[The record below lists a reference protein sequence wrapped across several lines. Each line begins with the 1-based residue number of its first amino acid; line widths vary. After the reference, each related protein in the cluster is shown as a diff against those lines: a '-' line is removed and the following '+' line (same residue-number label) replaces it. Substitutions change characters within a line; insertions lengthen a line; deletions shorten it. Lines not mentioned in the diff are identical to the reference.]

1 MSGPMKEPS
10 SRKKPNAG
18 NNRLPEDDTVKMGR
32 KVKFHEV
39 PELENVEEDSDEPPE
54 IEEPKVRKKIDKNNK
69 QMLERDDEAED
80 PVPRHKKLP
89 YIGIPD
95 LNSHVKDVV
104 EEYDQVPLYEKRPA
118 IAYKHL
124 APIENVKNEE
134 NALNSLLKAPV
145 TISAEVL
152 MSISP
157 GVRQELFKA
166 LAKKKVPVQSA
177 PNRKVTIIEEVDDDA
192 PPVKIKKSEK
202 HLERISLD
210 DLNIRATFM
219 CTTEDDGIL
228 PKGSIILTDPVEQYL
243 QGLDST
249 ETPKEIYVSKES
261 HALKTIYPVINKYG
275 QVESLLDGGS
285 QIVSMDSEVAKKLAV
300 PWDPDITIQMQ
311 SANRTVERTL
321 GLARNVPFNFGG
333 ITIYL
338 QVHVIKDPAYKV
350 LLGRPFDVLTGSV
363 IVNSTDGGQTVTI
376 TDPNSGRRAMLPTFD
391 RGKPPT
397 ILKMQTETEV
407 NPTTEK
413 NFQHSM
419 I

>member
-1 MSGPMKEPS
+1 MKRPMKEPPS
-10 SRKKPNAG
+10 KEKPDTGENKP
-18 NNRLPEDDTVKMGR
+18 PEDEPKKKDRR
-32 KVKFHEV
+32 KIMASMDSEDESDYLERVHYHKG
-39 PELENVEEDSDEPPE
+39 PRKSDKNKWELE
-54 IEEPKVRKKIDKNNK
+54 RGA
-69 QMLERDDEAED
+69 DDDED
-80 PVPRHKKLP
+80 PVPRNKQLP
-89 YIGIPD
+89 YLGIPV
-95 LNSHVKDVV
+95 LNSHAKDLVA
-104 EEYDQVPLYEKRPA
+104 EYDQVPLYEKRP
-118 IAYKHL
+118 ITYKHL

-166 LAKKKVPVQSA
+166 LAKKKVPVQTA
-177 PNRKVTIIEEVDDDA
+177 PNRKVTIVEEVDEEA
-192 PPVKIKKSEK
+192 PLIKINKTNEGK
-202 HLERISLD
+202 ISLNE
-210 DLNIRATFM
+210 LNIQAIFM
-219 CTTEDDGIL
+219 CTTEDDGII
-228 PKGSIILTDPVEQYL
+228 PKGSIVLTDPVEQYL

-261 HALKTIYPVINKYG
+261 HALKTIFPVINKYG

-285 QIVSMDSEVAKKLAV
+285 QIVSMDSEVAKKLAI

-363 IVNSTDGGQTVTI
+363 VVNSTDGGQTVTI
-376 TDPNSGRRAMLPTFD
+376 TDPNSGKRAMLPTFD
-391 RGKPPT
+391 RGKPPN
-397 ILKMQTETEV
+397 ILKMQTEEDFKQ
-407 NPTTEK
+407 TTEK
-413 NFQHSM
+413 VFQHSM

>member
-1 MSGPMKEPS
+1 MKRPMKEPPS
-10 SRKKPNAG
+10 KEKPDTGENKP
-18 NNRLPEDDTVKMGR
+18 PEDEPKKKGR
-32 KVKFHEV
+32 RKIMASMDSEDESDYLEKVHYHKG
-39 PELENVEEDSDEPPE
+39 PRKSDKNKWELE
-54 IEEPKVRKKIDKNNK
+54 RGA
-69 QMLERDDEAED
+69 DDDED
-80 PVPRHKKLP
+80 PVPRNKQLP
-89 YIGIPD
+89 YLGIPD
-95 LNSHVKDVV
+95 LNSHAKDVV
-104 EEYDQVPLYEKRPA
+104 AEYDQVPLYEKRP
-118 IAYKHL
+118 ITYKHL

-166 LAKKKVPVQSA
+166 LAKKKVPVQTA
-177 PNRKVTIIEEVDDDA
+177 PNRKVTIVEEVDEEA
-192 PPVKIKKSEK
+192 PLIKINKTNEGK
-202 HLERISLD
+202 ISLNE
-210 DLNIRATFM
+210 LNIQAIFM
-219 CTTEDDGIL
+219 CTTEDDGII
-228 PKGSIILTDPVEQYL
+228 PKGSIVLTDPVEQYL

-261 HALKTIYPVINKYG
+261 HALKTIFPVINKYG

-285 QIVSMDSEVAKKLAV
+285 QIVSMDSEVAKKLAI

-363 IVNSTDGGQTVTI
+363 VVNSTDGGQTVTI
-376 TDPNSGRRAMLPTFD
+376 TDPNSGKRAMLPTFD
-391 RGKPPT
+391 RGKPPN
-397 ILKMQTETEV
+397 ILKMQTEEDFKQ
-407 NPTTEK
+407 TTEK
-413 NFQHSM
+413 VFQHSM

>member
-1 MSGPMKEPS
+1 MKSPMMEPAS
-10 SRKKPNAG
+10 KKKPQAG
-18 NNRLPEDDTVKMGR
+18 NTRLPEDDPKKKGR
-32 KVKFHEV
+32 KIAADQESD
-39 PELENVEEDSDEPPE
+39 LETDNDSEPPA
-54 IEEPKVRKKIDKNNK
+54 EPVGNFKVRKKIDKNNK
-69 QMLERDDEAED
+69 NVLERDDEAED
-80 PVPRHKKLP
+80 PIPRHKQLP
-89 YIGIPD
+89 YLGIPD
-95 LNSHVKDVV
+95 LNSHAKDVV
-104 EEYDQVPLYEKRPA
+104 EEYDQVPLYEKRPVT
-118 IAYKHL
+118 YKHL

-134 NALNSLLKAPV
+134 DALNSLLKAPV

-157 GVRQELFKA
+157 GVRHELFKA
-166 LAKKKVPVQSA
+166 LAKKKVPVQTA
-177 PNRKVTIIEEVDDDA
+177 PNRKVTIVEEVDTDA
-192 PPVKIKKSEK
+192 PPIKNFKNKPKLEKIA
-202 HLERISLD
+202 LE

-219 CTTEDDGIL
+219 CTTEDDGVI
-228 PKGSIILTDPVEQYL
+228 PKGSIVLTDPVEQYL
-243 QGLDST
+243 QGLDAS

-300 PWDPDITIQMQ
+300 SWDPDITIQMQ

-321 GLARNVPFNFGG
+321 GLARNVPFSFGG
-333 ITIYL
+333 ISIYL

-363 IVNSTDGGQTVTI
+363 VVNSTDGGQTVTI

-391 RGKPPT
+391 RGKPPN
-397 ILKMQTETEV
+397 IFKLQTEAEV
-407 NPTTEK
+407 KSTSET

>member
-1 MSGPMKEPS
+1 MKRPMKEPPS
-10 SRKKPNAG
+10 KEKPDTGENKP
-18 NNRLPEDDTVKMGR
+18 PEDEPKKKGR
-32 KVKFHEV
+32 RKIMASMDSEDESDYLERVHYHKG
-39 PELENVEEDSDEPPE
+39 PRKSNKNKWELE
-54 IEEPKVRKKIDKNNK
+54 RGA
-69 QMLERDDEAED
+69 DDDED
-80 PVPRHKKLP
+80 PVPRNKQLP
-89 YIGIPD
+89 YLGIPD
-95 LNSHVKDVV
+95 LNSHAKDLVA
-104 EEYDQVPLYEKRPA
+104 EYDQVPLYEKRP
-118 IAYKHL
+118 ITYKHL

-166 LAKKKVPVQSA
+166 LAKKKVPVQTA
-177 PNRKVTIIEEVDDDA
+177 PNRKVTIVEEVDEEA
-192 PPVKIKKSEK
+192 PLIKINKTNEGK
-202 HLERISLD
+202 ISLNE
-210 DLNIRATFM
+210 LNIQAIFM
-219 CTTEDDGIL
+219 CTTEDDGII
-228 PKGSIILTDPVEQYL
+228 PKGSIVLTDPVEQYL

-261 HALKTIYPVINKYG
+261 HALKTIFPVINKYG

-285 QIVSMDSEVAKKLAV
+285 QIVSMDSEVAKKLAI

-363 IVNSTDGGQTVTI
+363 VVNSTDGGQTVTI
-376 TDPNSGRRAMLPTFD
+376 TDPNSGKRAMLPTFD
-391 RGKPPT
+391 RGKPPN
-397 ILKMQTETEV
+397 ILKMQTEEDFKQ
-407 NPTTEK
+407 TTEK
-413 NFQHSM
+413 VFQHSM

>member
-1 MSGPMKEPS
+1 MKRPMKEPPS
-10 SRKKPNAG
+10 KEKPDTGENKP
-18 NNRLPEDDTVKMGR
+18 PEDEPKKKGR
-32 KVKFHEV
+32 RKIMASMDSEDESDYLERVHYHKG
-39 PELENVEEDSDEPPE
+39 PRKSDKNKWELE
-54 IEEPKVRKKIDKNNK
+54 RGA
-69 QMLERDDEAED
+69 DDDED
-80 PVPRHKKLP
+80 PVPRNKQLP
-89 YIGIPD
+89 YLGIPD
-95 LNSHVKDVV
+95 LNSHAKDLVA
-104 EEYDQVPLYEKRPA
+104 EYDQVPLYEKRP
-118 IAYKHL
+118 ITYKHL

-166 LAKKKVPVQSA
+166 LAKKKVSVQTA
-177 PNRKVTIIEEVDDDA
+177 PNRKVTIVEEVDEEA
-192 PPVKIKKSEK
+192 PLIKINKTNEGK
-202 HLERISLD
+202 ISLNE
-210 DLNIRATFM
+210 LNIQAIFM
-219 CTTEDDGIL
+219 CTTEDDGII
-228 PKGSIILTDPVEQYL
+228 PKGSIVLTDPVEQYL

-261 HALKTIYPVINKYG
+261 HALKTIFPVINKYG

-285 QIVSMDSEVAKKLAV
+285 QIVSMDSEVAKKLAI

-363 IVNSTDGGQTVTI
+363 VVNSTDGGQTVTI
-376 TDPNSGRRAMLPTFD
+376 TDPNSGKRAMLPTFD
-391 RGKPPT
+391 RGKPPN
-397 ILKMQTETEV
+397 ILKMQTEEDFKQ
-407 NPTTEK
+407 TTEK
-413 NFQHSM
+413 VFQHSM

>member
-1 MSGPMKEPS
+1 MKRPMKEPPS
-10 SRKKPNAG
+10 KEKPDTGENKP
-18 NNRLPEDDTVKMGR
+18 PEDEPKKKGR
-32 KVKFHEV
+32 RKIMASMDSEDESDYLERVHYHKG
-39 PELENVEEDSDEPPE
+39 PRKSDKNKWELE
-54 IEEPKVRKKIDKNNK
+54 RGA
-69 QMLERDDEAED
+69 DDDED
-80 PVPRHKKLP
+80 PVPRNKQLP
-89 YIGIPD
+89 YLGIPD
-95 LNSHVKDVV
+95 LNSHAKDLVA
-104 EEYDQVPLYEKRPA
+104 EYDQVPLYEKRP
-118 IAYKHL
+118 ITYKHL

-166 LAKKKVPVQSA
+166 LAKKKVPVQTA
-177 PNRKVTIIEEVDDDA
+177 PNRKVTIVEEVDEEA
-192 PPVKIKKSEK
+192 PLIKINKTNEGK
-202 HLERISLD
+202 ISLNE
-210 DLNIRATFM
+210 LNIQAIFM
-219 CTTEDDGIL
+219 CTTEDDGII
-228 PKGSIILTDPVEQYL
+228 PKGSIVLTDPVEQYL

-261 HALKTIYPVINKYG
+261 HALKTIFPVINKYG

-285 QIVSMDSEVAKKLAV
+285 QIVSMDSEVAKKLAI

-363 IVNSTDGGQTVTI
+363 VVNSTDGGQTVTI
-376 TDPNSGRRAMLPTFD
+376 TDPNSGKRAMLPTFD
-391 RGKPPT
+391 RGKPPN
-397 ILKMQTETEV
+397 ILKMQTEEDFKQ
-407 NPTTEK
+407 TTEK
-413 NFQHSM
+413 VFQHSM